1 MPCPIFNSLKQT
13 NEIKRV
19 YLMII
24 YYTVAS
30 GCNSRHMLDVE
41 LFNKLKDAQSYRTSL
56 PKGTAYKLVRHEAAN
71 KYSVMGDIQN
81 QLLQERV
88 I

>member
-1 MPCPIFNSLKQT
+1 
-13 NEIKRV
+13 
-19 YLMII
+19 MII

-30 GCNSRHMLDVE
+30 GCNSRHMFDVE

-56 PKGTAYKLVRHEAAN
+56 PKETAYKLVRHEAAN
-71 KYSVMGDIQN
+71 KYATMSGIQA
-81 QLLQERV
+81 QTLQERV